1 MTSTKSPVALVE
13 APDAALEVRAK
24 SSAWLETAVAVLF
37 AATAVLFVSF
47 VAVMTGI
54 V

>member
-1 MTSTKSPVALVE
+1 MSIELPVTLKKAPTIAFE
-13 APDAALEVRAK
+13 AKPM
-24 SSAWLETAVAVLF
+24 SSAWFETAIAVLF
-37 AATAVLFVSF
+37 TATAVLFVSF

>member
-1 MTSTKSPVALVE
+1 MSIEMPVALVE
-13 APDAALEVRAK
+13 APNAGFEAK
-24 SSAWLETAVAVLF
+24 PASSAWFETAITVVF
-37 AATAVLFVSF
+37 TATAVLFASF